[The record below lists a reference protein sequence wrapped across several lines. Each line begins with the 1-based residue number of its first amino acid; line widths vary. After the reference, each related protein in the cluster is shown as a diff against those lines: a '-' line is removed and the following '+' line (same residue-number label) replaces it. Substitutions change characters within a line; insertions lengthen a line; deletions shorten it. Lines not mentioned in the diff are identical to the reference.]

1 MDLIDLIEFASLAA
15 VAQEKKNQRETLRK
29 QHDDYMRRAA
39 ALKRELVILKEQK
52 GELYIGNEPPSPTT
66 NGFLKENDRLQVRP
80 TTCFFFVFDEF
91 IIVYKNEIRAIFGLC
106 FLEVTVNWVKKKE
119 RKKNMKQYTMS
130 NDCKRF
136 SSNRWKL
143 FNFQIW
149 RKQRYCMRFFFLVC
163 CFIVVRRTTN
173 NKTKKKKENK
183 MNKKNGC
190 PMFLFRFAFCWQ
202 LIWNDN
208 DLPSFCCCFY
218 FFVIFEFILWEVLD
232 IDMLIM

>member
-1 MDLIDLIEFASLAA
+1 M
-15 VAQEKKNQRETLRK
+15 
-29 QHDDYMRRAA
+29 
-39 ALKRELVILKEQK
+39 
-52 GELYIGNEPPSPTT
+52 
-66 NGFLKENDRLQVRP
+66 FL
-80 TTCFFFVFDEF
+80 FFFDEF

-106 FLEVTVNWVKKKE
+106 FLEVTVNWVKKK
-119 RKKNMKQYTMS
+119 RKKKKTWNNTQCPMIVNVSRPTAENCSIFKFDES
-130 NDCKRF
+130 NDTA
-136 SSNRWKL
+136 WG
-143 FNFQIW
+143 
-149 RKQRYCMRFFFLVC
+149 FFLVC

-173 NKTKKKKENK
+173 NKTKKKKNK

-218 FFVIFEFILWEVLD
+218 LFVIFEFILWEVLD